1 MLSFRLAD
9 PIPDVDVRRRGRV
22 VSAQFDPLSQAVRSE
37 VESVSAVGLTCGNR
51 RWLLTNYDS
60 PVVAGQ
66 ECNSTIGAHH
76 RAQPFDAFGDE
87 TMVGTTRCPLTTGST
102 VLSTTICD
110 KLSCGLG
117 P

>member
-60 PVVAGQ
+60 PVVARQ
-66 ECNSTIGAHH
+66 ECNSTIGVEH
-76 RAQPFDAFGDE
+76 REPFDAFGDQ
-87 TMVGTTRCPLTTGST
+87 TNGGNNPLPTYYR
-102 VLSTTICD
+102 LNRAIYD
-110 KLSCGLG
+110 YL
-117 P
+117 